1 MTQNSIVATFAGDS
15 GDGVQL
21 LGTLFSDNIALQN
34 YQLNTFPDYP
44 AEIRAP
50 AGTVHG
56 VSGFKIQW
64 GGDSV
69 ITPGD
74 ASDILVAF
82 NAAAFKKYRSNLKS
96 NGILIYDPE
105 GFDSKNCKLAQFDVN
120 ELEHVDFRKFEI
132 PISKMTTEGLKDFEL
147 SIKEKNQ
154 NKNIFALGFL
164 LFSIENQLK
173 ITRDLLADK
182 FKHLEKGLHAMQ
194 TCLNLGYNFAETIEF
209 SISKSS
215 TLAQSQKAKGI
226 YRNIQGNTAVALA
239 LMSAPEIFGK
249 KLLFGGY
256 PITPASDI
264 LHELARYPIEN
275 LTVVQAEDEIAAIAT
290 ALGASYGGA
299 IGVTA
304 SSGPGL
310 DLKQETISLAHSTEL
325 PLLIIDV
332 QRAGPSTGMPTK
344 VEQSDLELA
353 YFGRHGECPVP
364 ILAIKSPAS
373 AYQSILD
380 AIEIMIQFQT
390 PLFVLSDVSI
400 ANGAEPWLLPT
411 ISSKKIDVLEHGKA
425 FSRNENLVKPW
436 ISPGTEDHTFVL
448 GGLEKGYED
457 GGISYDAQNHEKMT
471 HTRQQKI
478 DTIANYIPAFKL
490 EDYSAPNGTLILS
503 WGSTFG
509 AVKSAVMQLQDENS
523 SISLA
528 HGHLEWIR
536 PFPKGMKDILKKYD
550 KIIIAELNMG
560 QLAQIIRSE
569 FCVNTLQIN
578 KMQGTPFLVSEL
590 KDQIK
595 KCIDIS

>member
-64 GGDSV
+64 GGDNV
-69 ITPGD
+69 LTPGD
-74 ASDILVAF
+74 SSDILVAF
-82 NAAAFKKYRSNLKS
+82 NAAAFKKYRSSLKS

-105 GFDSKNCKLAQFDVN
+105 GFDSKNCKLAQFDLN

-132 PISKMTTEGLKDFEL
+132 PISKMTTEGLKDFDL
-147 SIKEKNQ
+147 SIKDKNQ

-173 ITRDLLADK
+173 ITKDLLAEK
-182 FKHLEKGLHAMQ
+182 FKHLNHGLLAMQ
-194 TCLNLGYNFAETIEF
+194 TCLNLGYHFAETIEF
-209 SISKSS
+209 SISKSN
-215 TLAQSQKAKGI
+215 TLEQSKKEKGT
-226 YRNIQGNTAVALA
+226 YRNIQGNTAIALA
-239 LMSAPEIFGK
+239 LMSAPEIFGR

-275 LTVVQAEDEIAAIAT
+275 LTVVQSEDEIAAIAT

-310 DLKQETISLAHSTEL
+310 DLKQETISLAHSAEL

-344 VEQSDLELA
+344 VEQSDLELT

-364 ILAIKSPAS
+364 ILAIKSPAK
-373 AYQSILD
+373 AYKSILD

-400 ANGAEPWLLPT
+400 ANGAEPWQIPT
-411 ISSKKIDVLEHGKA
+411 FETRKISVQSHGNA
-425 FSRNENLVKPW
+425 FARNENLVKPW
-436 ISPGTEDHTFVL
+436 ISPGTEENMFVL

-457 GGISYDAQNHEKMT
+457 GGISYDAKNHEKMT
-471 HTRQQKI
+471 QTRQQKVEN
-478 DTIANYIPAFKL
+478 IANYIPSFQL
-490 EDYSAPNGTLILS
+490 EDYSAPKGTLILS

-509 AVKSAVMQLQDENS
+509 AVKSAILELQEENQALN
-523 SISLA
+523 IA

-536 PFPKGMKDILKKYD
+536 PFPKGMADIIKKYD
-550 KIIIAELNMG
+550 QIIIPELNMG

-569 FCVNTLQIN
+569 FCVQTIQIN
-578 KMQGTPFLVSEL
+578 KIQGTPFLVSEL
-590 KDQIK
+590 KEQIK

>member
-1 MTQNSIVATFAGDS
+1 MVQNSIVATFAGDS

-34 YQLNTFPDYP
+34 YQLHTFPDYP

-50 AGTVHG
+50 AGTVLG

-64 GGDSV
+64 GGDNV
-69 ITPGD
+69 LTPGD

-105 GFDSKNCKLAQFDVN
+105 GFDSKNCKLAQFDLQ
-120 ELEHVDFRKFEI
+120 ELENLDFRKFEI
-132 PISKMTTEGLKDFEL
+132 PISKMTTEGLKDFEM

-164 LFSIENQLK
+164 LFSIENQIK
-173 ITRDLLADK
+173 ITQDLL
-182 FKHLEKGLHAMQ
+182 LEKFNHLGNGFLAME
-194 TCLNLGYNFAETIEF
+194 TSLKLGYYFAETIEF

-215 TLAQSQKAKGI
+215 ALTQSQKAKGI

-239 LMSAPEIFGK
+239 LMSAPEIFGR
-249 KLLFGGY
+249 KLLYGGY

-264 LHELARYPIEN
+264 LHELARYPIED
-275 LTVVQAEDEIAAIAT
+275 LTVVQAEDEIAAIAS

-310 DLKQETISLAHSTEL
+310 DLKQETISLAHSAEL
-325 PLLIIDV
+325 PILIIDV

-373 AYQSILD
+373 AFQSILD

-400 ANGAEPWLLPT
+400 ANGAEPWLLPS
-411 ISSKKIDVLEHGKA
+411 IASKKLNVLKQGNA

-448 GGLEKGYED
+448 GGLEKGFED
-457 GGISYDAQNHEKMT
+457 GGISYDANNHEKMT
-471 HTRQQKI
+471 HIRQKKI
-478 DTIANYIPAFKL
+478 DNIAHFIPKFTL
-490 EDYSAPNGTLILS
+490 EDYSAAKGTLIIS

-509 AVKSAVMQLQDENS
+509 AVKSAIMQLQDENP
-523 SISLA
+523 SILLA
-528 HGHLEWIR
+528 HGHIEWIR
-536 PFPKGMKDILKKYD
+536 PFPKGLKDIIKKYD
-550 KIIIAELNMG
+550 QIIIAELNMG

-569 FCVNTLQIN
+569 FCINTLQIN
-578 KMQGTPFLVSEL
+578 KIQGTPFLVSEL
-590 KDQIK
+590 KEEII

>member
-64 GGDSV
+64 GGDNV
-69 ITPGD
+69 LTPGD

-82 NAAAFKKYRSNLKS
+82 NAAAFKKYRSNLKP
-96 NGILIYDPE
+96 NGILVYDPE
-105 GFDSKNCKLAQFDVN
+105 GFDSKNCKLAQFDLQ
-120 ELEHVDFRKFEI
+120 ELENLDFRKFEI
-132 PISKMTTEGLKDFEL
+132 PISKMTLEGLKDFEI

-164 LFSIENQLK
+164 LFSIENQLE
-173 ITRDLLADK
+173 ITKNLLSEK
-182 FKHLEKGLHAMQ
+182 FKQLKSGLEAMQ
-194 TCLNLGYNFAETIEF
+194 TCLNLGYHFAETIEF

-215 TLAQSQKAKGI
+215 TLSQSKKAKGT

-239 LMSAPEIFGK
+239 LMSAPEVFGR

-310 DLKQETISLAHSTEL
+310 DLKQETISLAHSAEL

-344 VEQSDLELA
+344 VEQSDLELT
-353 YFGRHGECPVP
+353 YYGRHGECPVP
-364 ILAIKSPAS
+364 ILAIKSPAT
-373 AYQSILD
+373 AFQSILD
-380 AIEIMIQFQT
+380 AIEIMIKFQT

-400 ANGAEPWLLPT
+400 ANGAEPWLIPT
-411 ISSKKIDVLEHGKA
+411 ITPRTIEVETQGNA
-425 FSRNENLVKPW
+425 FERNENLVKPW
-436 ISPGTEDHTFVL
+436 ISPGTEESMFVL
-448 GGLEKGYED
+448 GGLEKGFED
-457 GGISYDAQNHEKMT
+457 GGISYDAKNHEKMT
-471 HTRQQKI
+471 HTRQQKVEN
-478 DTIANYIPAFKL
+478 IAQNIPQFEL
-490 EDYSAPNGTLILS
+490 ENYSAPKGTLILS

-509 AVKSAVMQLQDENS
+509 AVKAAILALQDENPS
-523 SISLA
+523 LELA

-536 PFPKGMKDILKKYD
+536 PFPKGLENIIKKYD
-550 KIIIAELNMG
+550 NIIVAELNMG
-560 QLAQIIRSE
+560 QLSQIIRSE
-569 FCVNTLQIN
+569 FCVKTYQIN
-578 KMQGTPFLVSEL
+578 KIQGTPFLVSEL
-590 KDQIK
+590 KDEII